1 MKKYKAIVTY
11 KGTGFYGWQRQKDK
25 KSIQSIIERTFQHV
39 FKKTI
44 PVKASG
50 RTDSG
55 VHGLSQTISFEIDTK
70 MDATGIKN
78 ALNSKLKKQD
88 VYIKKLS
95 TAKITFHPRY
105 DAKGKI
111 YRYLI
116 SRDFSPFLK
125 NLAWLV
131 RTDIDIEKMKKVSEC
146 LIGKHDFSSFC
157 STGSSAKSHVRE
169 IYRIRIKKERFT
181 MDPNIKLLSIE
192 IYASGFLYKMARTIV
207 GTLVDVG
214 RGRLSPEDV
223 KKILESKD
231 RKKASQ
237 TAPGYGLYLKKV
249 YYNQKVLPR

>member
-1 MKKYKAIVTY
+1 MYNVKKYKAIVAY
-11 KGTGFYGWQRQKDK
+11 KGTEFYGWQKQKDK
-25 KSIQSIIERTFQHV
+25 KSIQSLIERTFQQI
-39 FKKTI
+39 FKKII

-55 VHGLSQTISFEIDTK
+55 VHGLFQTISFEIDTK
-70 MDATGIKN
+70 MDVLSIKN
-78 ALNSKLKKQD
+78 ALNSRLKKYD
-88 VYIKKLS
+88 VYVKKLAGVKAS
-95 TAKITFHPRY
+95 FHPQY

-131 RTDIDIEKMKKVSEC
+131 RTDVDIAKMKKAGTYLTE
-146 LIGKHDFSSFC
+146 KHDFSSFC
-157 STGSSAKSHVRE
+157 STDSSVKSHIRE
-169 IYRIRIKKERFT
+169 IYRIKIKKERFT
-181 MDPNIKLLSIE
+181 IDPDIKLISIE

-207 GTLVDVG
+207 GTLIDVG

-231 RKKASQ
+231 RRKASQ

-249 YYNQKVLPR
+249 FYKPL